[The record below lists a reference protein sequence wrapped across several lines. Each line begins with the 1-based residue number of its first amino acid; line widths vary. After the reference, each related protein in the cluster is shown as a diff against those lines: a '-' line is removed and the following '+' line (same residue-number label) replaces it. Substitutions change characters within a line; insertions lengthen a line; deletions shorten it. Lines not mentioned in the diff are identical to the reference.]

1 MYVPALKKG
10 DKIGVM
16 APSSYVEKK
25 SALKGK
31 ACLESLGFEVFLH
44 PQYEARF
51 NQSAGTHE
59 EKTEAIHDLYTDK
72 SIKAIIAAGGGNRA
86 LHLLDKINY
95 GLIRENPKILMG
107 FSDVTALLNAVH
119 AKTGQVTF
127 HGPVL
132 TWIPPLKDHF
142 GFTLDILSGGVP
154 DYPMKQCRILREG
167 RAEGPLAGGN
177 LSLFHYMAGTEYT
190 PVTDGAILFLE
201 DLREEINKI
210 DRMLLHMRRTGYF
223 EKISGLICGGFTN
236 LGDNGRP
243 YGFTLED
250 LILEHTEGYDFP
262 IIMDAPFGHGDQL
275 YTFPVG
281 GKAALKAEKNAVS
294 LKLTESSVQTG

>member
-1 MYVPALKKG
+1 MHVPALKKG

-25 SALKGK
+25 NVLKGK
-31 ACLESLGFEVFLH
+31 AYLESLGFEVYLH
-44 PQYEARF
+44 PQYEARY

-59 EKTEAIHDLYTDK
+59 EKLEALHDLYADK

-95 GLIRENPKILMG
+95 DLIRENPKILMG

-132 TWIPPLKDHF
+132 TWIPPLKNHF
-142 GFTLDILSGGVP
+142 DFTLDILSGGTP

-167 RAEGPLAGGN
+167 IAKGPLVGGN
-177 LSLFHYMAGTEYT
+177 LSLFHYMTGGEYA
-190 PVTDGAILFLE
+190 PAPDGAILFLE

-210 DRMLLHMRRTGYF
+210 DRMFLHLRRTGYL
-223 EKISGLICGGFTN
+223 EKISGLICGGFTD

-250 LILEHTEGYDFP
+250 LILEHTESYDFP
-262 IIMDAPFGHGDQL
+262 IVMDAPFGHGDQL

-281 GKAALKAEKNAVS
+281 GKASLTAQNDAVS
-294 LKLTESSVQTG
+294 LKLSQTATTP